1 MLNGGEKL
9 IGEVLGKAKEFE
21 KLRYAVMEND
31 AAEKFAE
38 IFPEL
43 APIAEAVKVKK
54 GTLYLRVENSVW
66 KNELNLKRNILI
78 KRINEYLNT
87 EIVKSIRF
95 K

>member
-1 MLNGGEKL
+1 MHNGEKL

-21 KLRYAVMEND
+21 KLRNAVMEND

-43 APIAEAVKVKK
+43 TPIAEAVKVKK

-95 K
+95 Q